1 MADIDVRVRSWV
13 RASDEDQRSGLLG
26 YLSVTYGD
34 LVLDSIVLRRTA
46 DGRYALS
53 FPARTDRSGKRHSYI
68 RPADDQA
75 RQAIE
80 AELLWQLGE
89 MPEFQL

>member
-46 DGRYALS
+46 DGHYALS
-53 FPARTDRSGKRHSYI
+53 FPARTDRAGRRHAFI
-68 RPADDQA
+68 RPADDA
-75 RQAIE
+75 VRQEIE
-80 AELLWQLGE
+80 RELLWQLGE
-89 MPEFQL
+89 REDFVA